1 MQRIQW
7 NFTFGLLSAALLFRC
22 SAEGSEVFRAGAARA
37 NLDPPTGIPMS
48 GYGARKGVAQ
58 GVLDPVQARAL
69 VIGDGQRTI
78 ALVTLD
84 LVFPLDAPD
93 IEKIRAAMRPKGIDE
108 VIVHSSHT
116 HSGPTY
122 SASAEGLERAITRI
136 EEAIAAAASRMEPV
150 RMGSGWG
157 VTYIGFNRRYILPN
171 GDARMFWRNEPR
183 ISSTYPVDPTIGV
196 IRLDRMDGSPLAILV
211 NYACHPVVLGPQN
224 LNYSADYPSEMRN
237 TIEQGLG
244 GDVTAFF
251 LQGAPGDINP
261 YLDKTPLLEDA
272 VGQMKRT
279 GRKIGE
285 AALRAA
291 RDIHTKE
298 VANPRIQSK
307 TVVVHV
313 VSRWDVPKLRAM
325 MGERYKLDPTRTA
338 RLVREQMD
346 MPVTTLLLNGD
357 LAFVTMPGEPFVEY
371 QMQWRA
377 RCPLPNSYFLGY
389 TNGSFGYFPTIAAA
403 IRGGYGANNSA
414 TQVEVGSGER
424 MLNTGLV
431 SLYELM
437 GKLSPKPAGRAAN

>member
-1 MQRIQW
+1 M
-7 NFTFGLLSAALLFRC
+7 A
-22 SAEGSEVFRAGAARA
+22 
-37 NLDPPTGIPMS
+37 
-48 GYGARKGVAQ
+48 
-58 GVLDPVQARAL
+58 
-69 VIGDGQRTI
+69 
-78 ALVTLD
+78 
-84 LVFPLDAPD
+84 
-93 IEKIRAAMRPKGIDE
+93 
-108 VIVHSSHT
+108 
-116 HSGPTY
+116 
-122 SASAEGLERAITRI
+122 
-136 EEAIAAAASRMEPV
+136 PV

-157 VTYIGFNRRYILPN
+157 VSYIGFNRRYILPN
-171 GDARMFWRNEPR
+171 GDAHMFWRNEPR
-183 ISSTYPVDPTIGV
+183 ISSAYPVDPTIGV
-196 IRLDRMDGSPLAILV
+196 IRIDRMDGSPLAILV
-211 NYACHPVVLGPQN
+211 NYACHPVVLGPEN

-285 AALRAA
+285 AALWVA

-307 TVVVHV
+307 TVMVHA

-357 LAFVTMPGEPFVEY
+357 FAFVTMPGEPFVEY

-389 TNGSFGYFPTIAAA
+389 TNGSFGYFPTVAAA

-424 MLNTGLV
+424 MLNTGLI

-437 GKLSPKPAGRAAN
+437 GKLSAKPAGSAPN